1 MDRQANSS
9 SAFSAAVEV
18 RSPESDFT
26 PSTAGAMGEDGAP
39 QALPSSPSS
48 SSSGRR
54 SFPKR
59 SEWPERPDAVDPAIS
74 VSVEAEADDS
84 PLTSYLPEEVPIS
97 SPLTSQQQ
105 QQPQQEQQQEWIR
118 VPKGYLWV
126 TGDNLSNSSD
136 SRLYGPVPIGL
147 VRGKIVA
154 RVWPDSRW
162 FGS

>member
-1 MDRQANSS
+1 MDQQASSS
-9 SAFSAAVEV
+9 SAFSAAVEA
-18 RSPESDFT
+18 RIPESDLT
-26 PSTAGAMGEDGAP
+26 PSTAGAMGEEGTQ
-39 QALPSSPSS
+39 QAFSSSPSS
-48 SSSGRR
+48 SRR

-59 SEWPERPDAVDPAIS
+59 SDWPERPDAVDPAIS

-84 PLTSYLPEEVPIS
+84 SLTPYPSGEEVSTSS
-97 SPLTSQQQ
+97 SPLSSQ
-105 QQPQQEQQQEWIR
+105 QQPQQEQQQQVWIR

-136 SRLYGPVPIGL
+136 SRLYGPVPSGL